1 MRSIVRPPAKK
12 KLRTRRGWSRG
23 SRWFQTVLQGTNVYI
38 VPKKVKVTWS
48 GQQRNNTIIKVLTWL
63 LITDRSRL
71 WIWSDLYLIKKSF
84 KILGWTFLGPHQANW
99 ANRDRFCVCKLIKI
113 GMWLKDAQEKVK
125 GLISLLKPQEPTVD
139 ECERT
144 CEKVALENI

>member
-1 MRSIVRPPAKK
+1 MRGIVRPPAKK
-12 KLRTRRGWSRG
+12 KLRRRRGWSRG

-84 KILGWTFLGPHQANW
+84 KILGWAFFWGLTRQVEPIGTVSVYVNYF
-99 ANRDRFCVCKLIKI
+99 

-125 GLISLLKPQEPTVD
+125 GLISLLKPQEPTAD